1 MCWWKFSKTTFEQPK
16 IDVIPLLAMAQNK
29 HFAIKLERQMTVTSI
44 KKKTATTTTAATR
57 RKESERDS

>member
-44 KKKTATTTTAATR
+44 KKNSNNNNSNKA
-57 RKESERDS
+57 ERE